1 MRQRPEWKQQ
11 NRSERTQGIGMKVRP
26 WGDSLVGWSKV
37 WDGASLTACSSGL
50 GGEEVLRDKELLV
63 T

>member
-1 MRQRPEWKQQ
+1 
-11 NRSERTQGIGMKVRP
+11 MKVRP

-37 WDGASLTACSSGL
+37 WDGACLTACSSGL